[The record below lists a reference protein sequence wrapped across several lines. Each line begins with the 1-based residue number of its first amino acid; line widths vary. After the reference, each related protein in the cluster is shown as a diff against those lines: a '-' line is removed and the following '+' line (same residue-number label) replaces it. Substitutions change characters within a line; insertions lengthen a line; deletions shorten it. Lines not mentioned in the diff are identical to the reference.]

1 VDKRWRALLLRWLAT
16 TDEELHMAD
25 PTADFFRDY
34 QTLARQ
40 SWDAWTRQVQQS
52 TAPQNAFQQSAGAA
66 APTNATLERTL
77 DGLKGYLD
85 WMQGTTATAAAPG
98 ADWQQQM
105 QQWFGSANQPFAQAF
120 AGIDSAGAQGFAR
133 QWQDWM
139 RTMQRAGFGA
149 GSAPAAPTPMFGMD
163 REQQMQQQALAQ
175 AMLASA
181 QATARYQTLIQ
192 RASAQGMQRLQDKLA
207 QHAEPGHQIESLKG
221 LYDLWVDASEEAY
234 AEIALTDE
242 FRTAYGEMVNTQMHV
257 RQLQQKYT
265 EALCLQLGIPTRS
278 EVASLGKRLQAVRRE
293 VRAKHDAEVAA
304 VGEIDAL
311 RREIAALERR
321 IGAKVAAKPAA
332 QTGTAGARGSAR
344 SSAAPARKPVA
355 SGRKV
360 AAAASRAQPQVKAVA
375 GTRRATAKAASRK
388 PVSRPKARA
397 ADTTRTSSRKR
408 K

>member
-1 VDKRWRALLLRWLAT
+1 
-16 TDEELHMAD
+16 MAD
-25 PTADFFRDY
+25 PTADFLRDY
-34 QTLARQ
+34 QALARQ
-40 SWDAWTRQVQQS
+40 SWDAWTRQLQQS
-52 TAPQNAFQQSAGAA
+52 AAPQNPFQQSAGTT
-66 APTNATLERTL
+66 PSTNDTLERTL

-85 WMQGTTATAAAPG
+85 WMQGTTATPAAPG

-105 QQWFGSANQPFAQAF
+105 QQWFGGANQPFVQAF
-120 AGIDSAGAQGFAR
+120 AGIDSTGAQGFGR
-133 QWQDWM
+133 QWQEWLQA
-139 RTMQRAGFGA
+139 MQRAGFGA
-149 GSAPAAPTPMFGMD
+149 GSAPAAPTPVFGMD

-175 AMLASA
+175 AVLASA
-181 QATARYQTLIQ
+181 QATARYQTLLQ

-207 QHAEPGHQIESLKG
+207 QHAEPGRQIESLKA

-242 FRTAYGEMVNTQMHV
+242 FRAAYGEMVNTQMQV

-293 VRAKHDAEVAA
+293 LRTRDDAAATA

-311 RREIAALERR
+311 RRELAALERR
-321 IGAKVAAKPAA
+321 AGEKVAAKPARK
-332 QTGTAGARGSAR
+332 TGVAGGSAR
-344 SSAAPARKPVA
+344 KSATPARKPVA

-360 AAAASRAQPQVKAVA
+360 VAVPRPRPRVKAVA
-375 GTRRATAKAASRK
+375 GTRQATAKAAGRK
-388 PVSRPKARA
+388 PISGPKTRA
-397 ADTTRTSSRKR
+397 TDTTHTPSRKR

>member
-1 VDKRWRALLLRWLAT
+1 
-16 TDEELHMAD
+16 MAD
-25 PTADFFRDY
+25 PTADFLRDY
-34 QTLARQ
+34 QALARQ
-40 SWDAWTRQVQQS
+40 SWDAWTRQLQQS
-52 TAPQNAFQQSAGAA
+52 AAPQNPFQQSAGATA
-66 APTNATLERTL
+66 ATNDTLERTL

-85 WMQGTTATAAAPG
+85 WMQGTTATPAAPG

-105 QQWFGSANQPFAQAF
+105 QQWFGSANQPFVQAF
-120 AGIDSAGAQGFAR
+120 AGIDSTGAQGFGR
-133 QWQDWM
+133 QWQEWLQA
-139 RTMQRAGFGA
+139 MQHAGFGA
-149 GSAPAAPTPMFGMD
+149 GSAPAAPTPAFGMD

-181 QATARYQTLIQ
+181 QATARYQTLLQ

-207 QHAEPGHQIESLKG
+207 QHAEPGRQIESLKA

-242 FRTAYGEMVNTQMHV
+242 FRTAYGEMVNTQMQV

-293 VRAKHDAEVAA
+293 LRARGVAEPTA
-304 VGEIDAL
+304 VGGIDAL
-311 RREIAALERR
+311 RRELAAFERR
-321 IGAKVAAKPAA
+321 FGKQAAAKPARK
-332 QTGTAGARGSAR
+332 TGAASAKEAARKSAT
-344 SSAAPARKPVA
+344 PARKPVA

-360 AAAASRAQPQVKAVA
+360 AAAAPRPRPRVKVVA
-375 GTRRATAKAASRK
+375 GTRQAAAKTASRK
-388 PVSRPKARA
+388 PTSVPKTRA
-397 ADTTRTSSRKR
+397 ADTTRNPSRKR